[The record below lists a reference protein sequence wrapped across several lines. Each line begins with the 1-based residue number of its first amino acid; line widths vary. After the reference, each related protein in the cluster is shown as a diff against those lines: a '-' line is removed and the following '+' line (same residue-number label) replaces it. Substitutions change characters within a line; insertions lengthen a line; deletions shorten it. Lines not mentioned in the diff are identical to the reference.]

1 MSFGIRR
8 KPRERYYLLPGMGGR
23 AARKKLALMI
33 GWGLL
38 GGLATSLIVAA
49 ALYVINRLATP

>member
-1 MSFGIRR
+1 
-8 KPRERYYLLPGMGGR
+8 
-23 AARKKLALMI
+23 MI